1 MIKKRLSKRIWYGSE
16 VDDEGKPIVPPLAET
31 ADDLEGIHHGE
42 LYLHE
47 ADDNLSLWT
56 RTLTNQVKAIGGL
69 GGGSSLWK
77 LMETE
82 SGEKYLLTE
91 FNVVSQ
97 KGYTSFA
104 NVENIDLP
112 QIYDGLPVD
121 NQTIYWE
128 EVDGVKVLKA
138 KGSGSGEGTIK
149 DVTVN
154 GDGNALTSVSLSG
167 DKKSLVFGKDKTFAE
182 KSYLDENFYT
192 KKNVDD
198 NFYNKTYLDS
208 NFAKKTYV
216 DKTFVTLATSQ
227 TITGSKNFTGG
238 LSVNG
243 CELVYNSYYG
253 YWKLTGDLLVT
264 GGISTFSSDMSYTPS
279 TIMDGVV
286 CDNQTITKENGV
298 LKVIGGTGGGGVDE
312 QAVKQIIEKYNYLTL
327 DKLPIATTS
336 QKGIASFDS
345 NSFSVSS
352 GHVSF
357 TGAKIKVVTSTPSS
371 YESNTLYVMI

>member
-1 MIKKRLSKRIWYGSE
+1 M
-16 VDDEGKPIVPPLAET
+16 
-31 ADDLEGIHHGE
+31 
-42 LYLHE
+42 
-47 ADDNLSLWT
+47 
-56 RTLTNQVKAIGGL
+56 
-69 GGGSSLWK
+69 
-77 LMETE
+77 
-82 SGEKYLLTE
+82 
-91 FNVVSQ
+91 
-97 KGYTSFA
+97 
-104 NVENIDLP
+104 
-112 QIYDGLPVD
+112 
-121 NQTIYWE
+121 
-128 EVDGVKVLKA
+128 
-138 KGSGSGEGTIK
+138 
-149 DVTVN
+149 
-154 GDGNALTSVSLSG
+154 
-167 DKKSLVFGKDKTFAE
+167 
-182 KSYLDENFYT
+182 DENFYT

-345 NSFSVSS
+345 NSFSVAS

-371 YESNTLYVMI
+371 YDSNTLYVMI

>member
-345 NSFSVSS
+345 NSFSVAS

-371 YESNTLYVMI
+371 YDSNTLYVMI

>member
-1 MIKKRLSKRIWYGSE
+1 MNDSITISQNQINQVVSSAKKSILDSINKDVFWGDIKGIPSWITSE
-16 VDDEGKPIVPPLAET
+16 PPV
-31 ADDLEGIHHGE
+31 
-42 LYLHE
+42 
-47 ADDNLSLWT
+47 LSL
-56 RTLTNQVKAIGGL
+56 GGIDD
-69 GGGSSLWK
+69 GDSSTGFWK
-77 LMETE
+77 LMKTE
-82 SGEKYLLTE
+82 SGEKYLFTE
-91 FNVVSQ
+91 MNVVTQ
-97 KGYTSFA
+97 MGLTSFA
-104 NVENIDLP
+104 SVENLNLP
-112 QIYDGLPVD
+112 SIYNGLPID

-128 EVDGVKVLKA
+128 EVEGVKVLKS
-138 KGSGSGEGTIK
+138 KGSGNGEGTIK

-154 GDGNALTSVSLSG
+154 GNGNALTSVSLSG
-167 DKKSLVFGKDKTFAE
+167 DKKSLVFTKDKTFAE
-182 KSYLDENFYT
+182 KSYLD
-192 KKNVDD
+192 D
-198 NFYNKTYLDS
+198 

-216 DKTFVTLATSQ
+216 DQTFVTLATSQ
-227 TITGSKNFTGG
+227 TITGGKNFTGG

-286 CDNQTITKENGV
+286 CDNQTIKVENINGV
-298 LKVIGGTGGGGVDE
+298 KTLKVIGGTGGGGVDE

-345 NSFSVSS
+345 NSFSVAS